1 MKKVIL
7 LLLLFMPCIAH
18 AQGFEIKDGAVVM
31 TKIINTELS
40 IEEVHD
46 VAETFFA
53 NTYGD
58 SNRTQRV
65 NTPTHLIYS
74 GLFMNVASHVG
85 GLWVL
90 DYKHTI
96 DIAIKDG
103 RVRIQVSCDK
113 AIYRGTQSIQSYEID
128 IASSYPVAQNAKC
141 AVGSKKLM
149 ENALENGCNRMR
161 EVISSFENALKN
173 KVTEEDW

>member
-18 AQGFEIKDGAVVM
+18 AQGFEVKDGAVVM

-65 NTPTHLIYS
+65 NTSTHLIYS
-74 GLFMNVASHVG
+74 GLFMNVASYIG
-85 GLWVL
+85 GMWAI
-90 DYKHTI
+90 DYQHNV
-96 DIAIKDG
+96 DIAIKEG
-103 RVRIQVSCDK
+103 RVRIIVSCDK
-113 AIYRGTQSIQSYEID
+113 AINRCTQNLNKTEYI
-128 IASSYPVAQNAKC
+128 IAHCHPNGNVKNYVPKSASEDALSNGVTKMNELIVA
-141 AVGSKKLM
+141 
-149 ENALENGCNRMR
+149 
-161 EVISSFENALKN
+161 FENALKN
-173 KVTEEDW
+173 KTTEEDW